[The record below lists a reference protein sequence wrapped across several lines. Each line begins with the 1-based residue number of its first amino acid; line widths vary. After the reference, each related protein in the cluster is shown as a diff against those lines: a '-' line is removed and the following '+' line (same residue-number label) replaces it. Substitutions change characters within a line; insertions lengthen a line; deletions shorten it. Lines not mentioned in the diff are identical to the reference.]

1 MSIDRNDPRP
11 AQDALIHFET
21 RADKPRVFRVTSALI
36 SDALARNGMRVRT
49 TLGEDLQD
57 MSWLPSVVGLVT
69 SNDVLRDPRFPLHQ
83 LETVAPELRWIHI
96 TGAGIEPLLPLQWL
110 PQQVV
115 LTNNSGVHVE
125 KIRESAAMMLL
136 MLNARIPAIMTN
148 QRNANWEQ
156 IFTSTIRGRTVLIV
170 GVGEMGGA
178 IAAAARG
185 LGLRV
190 LGVRREGAPH
200 EAVDQMYR
208 SDQLDSTLPLADFLV
223 LAAPLTKQTTALID
237 RRRFRMLRRGVGL
250 LNVARAGLV
259 DHQALI
265 AALRDGMVSSAII
278 DVHDPEPLPA
288 ESPLWHVPN
297 LFLMPHVSSDDED
310 RYLPRTLDL
319 VCENM
324 RRLSTG
330 QPLLNMVDPTREY

>member
-1 MSIDRNDPRP
+1 
-11 AQDALIHFET
+11 
-21 RADKPRVFRVTSALI
+21 
-36 SDALARNGMRVRT
+36 
-49 TLGEDLQD
+49 
-57 MSWLPSVVGLVT
+57 
-69 SNDVLRDPRFPLHQ
+69 
-83 LETVAPELRWIHI
+83 
-96 TGAGIEPLLPLQWL
+96 
-110 PQQVV
+110 
-115 LTNNSGVHVE
+115 
-125 KIRESAAMMLL
+125 MMLL
-136 MLNARIPAIMTN
+136 MLNARIPAMMTN
-148 QRNANWEQ
+148 QYKAKWEQ

>member
-1 MSIDRNDPRP
+1 
-11 AQDALIHFET
+11 
-21 RADKPRVFRVTSALI
+21 
-36 SDALARNGMRVRT
+36 
-49 TLGEDLQD
+49 
-57 MSWLPSVVGLVT
+57 
-69 SNDVLRDPRFPLHQ
+69 
-83 LETVAPELRWIHI
+83 
-96 TGAGIEPLLPLQWL
+96 
-110 PQQVV
+110 
-115 LTNNSGVHVE
+115 
-125 KIRESAAMMLL
+125 
-136 MLNARIPAIMTN
+136 
-148 QRNANWEQ
+148 
-156 IFTSTIRGRTVLIV
+156 
-170 GVGEMGGA
+170 MGGA
-178 IAAAARG
+178 SAAAARG

-288 ESPLWHVPN
+288 DSPLWHVPN

>member
-1 MSIDRNDPRP
+1 MKRSIRCT
-11 AQDALIHFET
+11 AL
-21 RADKPRVFRVTSALI
+21 TS
-36 SDALARNGMRVRT
+36 
-49 TLGEDLQD
+49 
-57 MSWLPSVVGLVT
+57 
-69 SNDVLRDPRFPLHQ
+69 SN
-83 LETVAPELRWIHI
+83 
-96 TGAGIEPLLPLQWL
+96 
-110 PQQVV
+110 
-115 LTNNSGVHVE
+115 
-125 KIRESAAMMLL
+125 
-136 MLNARIPAIMTN
+136 
-148 QRNANWEQ
+148 
-156 IFTSTIRGRTVLIV
+156 
-170 GVGEMGGA
+170 
-178 IAAAARG
+178 
-185 LGLRV
+185 
-190 LGVRREGAPH
+190 
-200 EAVDQMYR
+200 
-208 SDQLDSTLPLADFLV
+208 STLPLADFLV